1 MVPSGLFSKRLWGHE
16 LQAFSGSF
24 VLSQNTRSAAAA
36 PGLTRL
42 QHDTVAEG
50 GQGLSDSVDG
60 PLTLMNGN
68 ACTAS
73 SSPESSASTS
83 GIARTLD
90 DPAVDAVLARE
101 ASEEVADETG

>member
-1 MVPSGLFSKRLWGHE
+1 
-16 LQAFSGSF
+16 
-24 VLSQNTRSAAAA
+24 
-36 PGLTRL
+36 
-42 QHDTVAEG
+42 
-50 GQGLSDSVDG
+50 
-60 PLTLMNGN
+60 MNGN